1 MISTCFL
8 YLVAAG
14 LFSRAVWFFEN
25 NAWNHVIGG
34 DASETGSGPGSYDI
48 RQSVWHVNCCSP
60 QINGGGGWGI
70 FNSLFGWTNSA
81 TYGSVLSYN
90 LYWIVVM
97 ISFAAMRF
105 QEKNGR
111 LPFMKA
117 KQEEVVDSGDDVRR
131 QSVVEQSVLAPKAVQ

>member
-1 MISTCFL
+1 M
-8 YLVAAG
+8 
-14 LFSRAVWFFEN
+14 
-25 NAWNHVIGG
+25 
-34 DASETGSGPGSYDI
+34 
-48 RQSVWHVNCCSP
+48 
-60 QINGGGGWGI
+60 
-70 FNSLFGWTNSA
+70 FGWTNSA